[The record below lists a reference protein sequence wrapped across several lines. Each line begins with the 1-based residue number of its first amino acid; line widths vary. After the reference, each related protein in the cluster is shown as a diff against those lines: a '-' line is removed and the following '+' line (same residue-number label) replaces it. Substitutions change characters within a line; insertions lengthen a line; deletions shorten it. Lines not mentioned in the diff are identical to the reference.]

1 MSVQE
6 IVARLLAEA
15 RSAWRFRW
23 YGAAVAWL
31 VCLAGWAWAVSQPNV
46 YEAMARVYVDTS
58 SVLRPILN
66 NQIVPPDL
74 GTQLAYVRQAL
85 LGREHLE
92 RVARETSV
100 DLTAVTEA
108 QRERVLAGLR
118 TGIAIRSGSATNTV
132 YNISYRHSNREVAVA
147 VVRTLLN
154 SLVETTLG
162 ANQEG
167 SDTAEKFLDE
177 RILEYENRLQQAEAA
192 LAEFKKRNADRLPG
206 SEGDYFER
214 MATESASLKEAEKQL
229 QLALTRRDRLQAQL
243 ESQTPVVSV
252 AGADAQPPPNS
263 IDARIQEHRR
273 RLDSLLLEFTE
284 RHPDVINVRETLAR
298 LEQQRGEQLAALGV
312 ENPDQELSGLDL
324 NPIYQSVRIALN
336 EIEVEIDALRADVAE
351 RRRSLGQ
358 LQALIDEVP
367 EVEAELTRLNRD
379 YDVIY
384 DQYQALVR
392 SRETQHLTRKA
403 ADTDTVDFRVI
414 DPPLANFEPVAPNRM
429 LLFVAAFVVALGAGG
444 GLVWLLAQLRP
455 VFSNVGTLREV
466 CELPVLGI
474 VSRAWEAQ
482 YRARKR
488 TAVVSFA
495 CVMGCLGALL
505 VFAIVIETMGGGVPA
520 MIGLS

>member
-31 VCLAGWAWAVSQPNV
+31 ICLAGWAWAIAQPNV

-66 NQIVPPDL
+66 NRIVPPDL

-92 RVARETSV
+92 RVARETRV
-100 DLTAVTEA
+100 DVTAVTEA
-108 QRERVLAGLR
+108 EYEKVLASLR
-118 TGIAIRSGSATNTV
+118 NGIQIRSGSATNTV

-167 SDTAEKFLDE
+167 SDTAEKFLDD
-177 RILEYENRLQQAEAA
+177 RIREYENRLQQAEEE

-206 SEGDYFER
+206 SEGDYFQR
-214 MATESASLKEAEKQL
+214 MATETTALKDAQKKL
-229 QLALTRRDRLQAQL
+229 QLAITRRDGLKAQL
-243 ESQTPVVSV
+243 DKEAPVVSV
-252 AGADAQPPPNS
+252 SGLDTQPPPNS
-263 IDARIQEHRR
+263 IDARILEYRQK
-273 RLDSLLLEFTE
+273 LDGLLLQYTDK
-284 RHPDVINVRETLAR
+284 HPDVINTRETLER
-298 LEQQRGEQLAALGV
+298 LERQRAEQLAALGV
-312 ENPDQELSGLDL
+312 TDPDQDISGLDM
-324 NPIYQSVRIALN
+324 NPIYQAVRISLN
-336 EIEVEIDALRADVAE
+336 EVEVEIEALRADVAD
-351 RRRSLGQ
+351 RQQSLQQ

-367 EVEAELTRLNRD
+367 EVEAELARLNRD
-379 YDVIY
+379 YNVIY
-384 DQYQALVR
+384 DQYQAMVQ
-392 SRETQHLTRKA
+392 SRETQELTRKA

-414 DPPLANFEPVAPNRM
+414 DPPLASLEPVAPNRI

-455 VFSNVGTLREV
+455 VFTSVSALREV

-482 YRARKR
+482 HRARKR
-488 TAVVSFA
+488 VAIVSFA

-505 VFAIVIETMGGGVPA
+505 VFAIAVETVGGGMPA
-520 MIGLS
+520 LIGIA